1 MEGDSLTITT
11 TTTTTISPF
20 QRIVVESS
28 SGSGGVPTASGG
40 RGLSLDD
47 LKKLLEIAKQS
58 SQSQQ
63 PNTGARGASGPST
76 GRGIT
81 ISGRSGGGALQQIT
95 EGATGGASGLSSLL
109 GALGNMD
116 VVGILAG
123 SAAVSLPPIEE
134 IEEACRKAS
143 TNFVN
148 ILRQQTA
155 DMWCAAAARFSSITE
170 DNFWKGCISRH

>member
-1 MEGDSLTITT
+1 MTTPTSSIASGSDNPAFSLEGDSLTITT

-76 GRGIT
+76 
-81 ISGRSGGGALQQIT
+81 
-95 EGATGGASGLSSLL
+95 
-109 GALGNMD
+109 
-116 VVGILAG
+116 
-123 SAAVSLPPIEE
+123 EE
-134 IEEACRKAS
+134 E
-143 TNFVN
+143 
-148 ILRQQTA
+148 
-155 DMWCAAAARFSSITE
+155 
-170 DNFWKGCISRH
+170 